1 METSKIANI
10 IGKINEK
17 LEKMKRQSDNIF
29 TSEDENDFFQN
40 FLNYCTNK
48 DNKTYAKK
56 TFFDKIKN
64 WYHKFLGENRNINL
78 EEFKFINEEANLLS
92 EAICDKESLEQVKN
106 IFSTWKKGFIYNYK
120 TKFNFDVNYIQS
132 ELNNILKIASQDKP
146 SYMDFISQ
154 ENPEKK
160 PEVTQDK
167 KRTKQPPI
175 EVSKPSEK
183 VAKSSVRVPKPSSIR
198 VPKPSS
204 IRVPKPSSIEVPKPS
219 SIEAPKEAEIPNNF
233 QDELDLITKE
243 IENLGIVI
251 TDDAKEK
258 ITRILKSKRNS
269 SFIDLINSGDVK
281 EIKFLLN

>member
-64 WYHKFLGENRNINL
+64 WYSKFLGENRNINL

-146 SYMDFISQ
+146 SYMDFVSQ

-160 PEVTQDK
+160 QEFIQDK
-167 KRTKQPPI
+167 KRTKQSPI
-175 EVSKPSEK
+175 EAPKSSMRVPKPS
-183 VAKSSVRVPKPSSIR
+183 SMRVPKPSSIR

-204 IRVPKPSSIEVPKPS
+204 IDVPKPSSIDVPKPS
-219 SIEAPKEAEIPNNF
+219 SIDVPKEAEIPNNF
-233 QDELDLITKE
+233 QDELDLITQE
-243 IENLGIVI
+243 IENL
-251 TDDAKEK
+251 
-258 ITRILKSKRNS
+258 
-269 SFIDLINSGDVK
+269 
-281 EIKFLLN
+281 

>member
-132 ELNNILKIASQDKP
+132 ELNNILTIASQDKP

-160 PEVTQDK
+160 PEFIPDK
-167 KRTKQPPI
+167 KIVKQSSIEAPKSSTKVPKSSIRIP
-175 EVSKPSEK
+175 KPSSIK
-183 VAKSSVRVPKPSSIR
+183 VPKPSSID

-204 IRVPKPSSIEVPKPS
+204 IDV
-219 SIEAPKEAEIPNNF
+219 PKEAEIPNNF
-233 QDELDLITKE
+233 QDELNLITKE
-243 IENLGIVI
+243 IEDLGIII
-251 TDDAKEK
+251 TDDTKEK
-258 ITRILKSKRNS
+258 IARILKSKRNS
-269 SFIDLINSGDVK
+269 SFIDLINSGDVN

>member
-78 EEFKFINEEANLLS
+78 EEFKFIKEEANLLS

-132 ELNNILKIASQDKP
+132 ELNNILQIASQDKP
-146 SYMDFISQ
+146 NYMDFISQ
-154 ENPEKK
+154 QNPEKK
-160 PEVTQDK
+160 PEFIPDK
-167 KRTKQPPI
+167 KIVKQSSIEAPKSSTKVPKSSIRIP
-175 EVSKPSEK
+175 KPSSIK
-183 VAKSSVRVPKPSSIR
+183 VPKPSSID
-198 VPKPSS
+198 V
-204 IRVPKPSSIEVPKPS
+204 
-219 SIEAPKEAEIPNNF
+219 PKEAEIPNNF
-233 QDELDLITKE
+233 QDELDLITQE
-243 IENLGIVI
+243 IESLGIVI
-251 TDDAKEK
+251 TDDTKEK

-269 SFIDLINSGDVK
+269 SFIDLINSGDVN

>member
-154 ENPEKK
+154 ENPQKK
-160 PEVTQDK
+160 PEFIPDK
-167 KRTKQPPI
+167 KRTKQSPI
-175 EVSKPSEK
+175 EAP
-183 VAKSSVRVPKPSSIR
+183 KSSIRVPKPASIR

-204 IRVPKPSSIEVPKPS
+204 IDVPKPSSIDV
-219 SIEAPKEAEIPNNF
+219 PKEAEIPNNF
-233 QDELDLITKE
+233 QDELDLITQE

-258 ITRILKSKRNS
+258 ITRILKSKRNG